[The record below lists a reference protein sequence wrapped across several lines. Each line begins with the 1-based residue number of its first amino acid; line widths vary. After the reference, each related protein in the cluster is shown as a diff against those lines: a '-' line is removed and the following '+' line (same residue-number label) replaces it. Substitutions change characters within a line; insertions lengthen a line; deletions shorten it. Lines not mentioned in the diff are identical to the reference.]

1 MSNIESFKKSLELE
15 ELYSQFRL
23 IKAWGIMILCLGTL
37 IVLDKTTYLLS
48 QIFHFSIQEM
58 TQFFDLYYFINNIL
72 YPIIIISAF
81 IFLPSLTLI
90 YTFFSVKTT
99 KIRNNQ
105 ISYQRT
111 TQFAGVLLIFYP
123 SSFFI
128 PFIFSIFSFNTSTIT
143 LTDVFGQVSIELASF
158 AFSCLLSVY
167 LLNKIVIEYR
177 FKELRNLGLFFLLLS
192 FLIFIYHFFL
202 VFLDLGWIII
212 DLINIPSTLLN
223 QFVNNLPDPINPLV
237 YGSFRII
244 LSIFYIPILLNCIY
258 LLILLSS
265 FLLCGITTI
274 RNANQSLKHKITLF
288 DEENDLIKGT
298 VVKTDLIFPENQ
310 NFSSSVRFTIMMI
323 LIVHTTATFSELQN
337 LLKLTPGRVDYNI
350 NQLVNEE
357 LILRKKA
364 FVSQRALTVVKIT
377 EKGITSFKNH
387 TAQIQSIINRI
398 S

>member
-1 MSNIESFKKSLELE
+1 MSNIESFEKSLELE
-15 ELYSQFRL
+15 DLYSQFRL

-58 TQFFDLYYFINNIL
+58 TQFFDFYYFINNIL
-72 YPIIIISAF
+72 YPIIIIAAF
-81 IFLPSLTLI
+81 ILLPSLTLI

-99 KIRNNQ
+99 KISNNQ

-167 LLNKIVIEYR
+167 LLNKIVTEYR

-192 FLIFIYHFFL
+192 LLIFIYHFFL
-202 VFLDLGWIII
+202 ELLNLGWFII
-212 DLINIPSTLLN
+212 DLINIPSTQLN
-223 QFVNNLPDPINPLV
+223 LFIDSFSDPVNPLV
-237 YGSFRII
+237 DGIYRII
-244 LSIFYIPILLNCIY
+244 LAIFHTPILLNCIY
-258 LLILLSS
+258 LLILFGS
-265 FLLCGITTI
+265 FFVCGRITI
-274 RNANQSLKHKITLF
+274 KNANQSLKHKMTLF
-288 DEENDLIKGT
+288 EEENDSGKIT

-337 LLKLTPGRVDYNI
+337 LLKLTPGRLDYHI
-350 NQLVNEE
+350 NQLVDNE

-364 FVSQRALTVVKIT
+364 FISQRALTVVKIT
-377 EKGITSFKNH
+377 EKGKKSFINH
-387 TAQIQSIINRI
+387 TAQIQNVINKI

>member
-177 FKELRNLGLFFLLLS
+177 FKELRNLGIFFLLLS
-192 FLIFIYHFFL
+192 LLIFIYHFFL

-223 QFVNNLPDPINPLV
+223 EFVNNLPDPINPLV
-237 YGSFRII
+237 DGSFRII

-265 FLLCGITTI
+265 FILCGFTTI

-337 LLKLTPGRVDYNI
+337 LLKITPGRLDYHI

-357 LILRKKA
+357 LVLRKKA
-364 FVSQRALTVVKIT
+364 FISQRALTVVKIT
-377 EKGITSFKNH
+377 EKGIISFKNH
-387 TAQIQSIINRI
+387 TAQIQSVINRI